1 MFPNLSNSEILA
13 RAQAIRARTDITMLS
28 PEDSQICFA
37 ADCIINGRRSS
48 GIAGIVESALQK
60 IVGERRSLE
69 MSLEKA
75 RRDEAAAE
83 ALLAERAGLEKNL
96 IRQREVLER
105 LRQMATSAASQAT
118 PAAEEAHFLSRL
130 AHADHHSLGAHL
142 QQVALEIAQSRII
155 AQYSPLYV
163 AAQNK
168 AVTEAEARL
177 KEISKQVAKL

>member
-1 MFPNLSNSEILA
+1 MQDNLSNSEILA
-13 RAQAIRARTDITMLS
+13 KAQEIRARDGIEMLDAEQS
-28 PEDSQICFA
+28 EILFK
-37 ADCIINGRRSS
+37 ADAILNARRSS
-48 GIAGIVESALQK
+48 GIAGIVESALSK
-60 IVGERRSLE
+60 IVGERRSAE

-75 RRDEAAAE
+75 RRDEANAE

-118 PAAEEAHFLSRL
+118 PAAEEAHFLSRF

-168 AVTEAEARL
+168 AVAEAEARL
-177 KEISKQVAKL
+177 KEISKAVSKL

>member
-1 MFPNLSNSEILA
+1 MQDNLSNSEILA
-13 RAQAIRARTDITMLS
+13 KAQEIRARDGIEMLNAEQS
-28 PEDSQICFA
+28 EILFK
-37 ADCIINGRRSS
+37 ADAILNARRSS
-48 GIAGIVESALQK
+48 GIAGVVESALSK
-60 IVGERRSLE
+60 IVGDRRSAEL
-69 MSLEKA
+69 SLEKA

-118 PAAEEAHFLSRL
+118 PAAEEAHFLSRF

-142 QQVALEIAQSRII
+142 QQVALEIVQNRII

-168 AVTEAEARL
+168 AVAEAEARL
-177 KEISKQVAKL
+177 KEISKAVSKL